1 MLTKSPIVTG
11 NLLSEDE
18 EGNIPTMPDDPATI
32 FLDGK
37 VIEKQPFESMKQK
50 KLNEILNPLF
60 ILSMG
65 QVLIQCAFGPV
76 FFIFTQAAYY

>member
-37 VIEKQPFESMKQK
+37 VIEEQPFESMKQK
-50 KLNEILNPLF
+50 N
-60 ILSMG
+60 
-65 QVLIQCAFGPV
+65 
-76 FFIFTQAAYY
+76 

>member
-32 FLDGK
+32 FFGWKGDRK
-37 VIEKQPFESMKQK
+37 ATFRVYEAK
-50 KLNEILNPLF
+50 KN
-60 ILSMG
+60 
-65 QVLIQCAFGPV
+65 
-76 FFIFTQAAYY
+76 